1 MNKKLRIIVV
11 DDHKFYRTGLIKL
24 LNRIENVEV
33 VGEASTGKEFLEKM
47 KNEKADIVF
56 MDIKMPEMD
65 GISATKLSREFYP
78 YTEIIAL
85 TMYSEKEYF
94 LQMM

>member
-1 MNKKLRIIVV
+1 
-11 DDHKFYRTGLIKL
+11 
-24 LNRIENVEV
+24 
-33 VGEASTGKEFLEKM
+33 
-47 KNEKADIVF
+47 

-94 LQMM
+94 LQMMYAGAKGFLLKDCASHEFENAINAVSVGNNYYPKGLASEILFNNKLNQN